1 MQFKGIYTDAINPA
15 EADAVIT
22 LLQDQ
27 MIIEIP
33 FRGDSHEWFYGMIRK
48 KKQRGAAVTL
58 LYKDTLK
65 GRLVISNPQLLQEVN
80 RAAPYASFT
89 QSVPWYQS
97 GNGIYSMVV
106 VKIGTIVTGILL
118 FIVAVPLLINFIV
131 NRISIQSERNL
142 GNRMEAI
149 ILDPLDEDTM
159 QTRLVKN
166 FFSHLSPPGN
176 NPIYFTVINS
186 GLKNA
191 FTLPGGHIVIENGI
205 FSSMQHSSELVALM
219 GHECGHAIN
228 RDPLKMLCRES
239 ATTILLLTLTGNL
252 NGVINK
258 ILSNASYLRNLTYS
272 REYESAADRFAYEW
286 MKKNKINPHGIT
298 DLLLHLKEEDQRG
311 IRSELISSHPSIN
324 NRMKKVNEWV
334 RSDRSIT
341 YRTNP
346 GLQRIWRTIKM
357 SSTPEHTH

>member
-1 MQFKGIYTDAINPA
+1 MQFKGFYTDVINPA

-22 LLQDQ
+22 LLLDR

-33 FRGDSHEWFYGMIRK
+33 FRGDSREWFYGMIRK
-48 KKQRGAAVTL
+48 KKQRGGEVTL

-65 GRLVISNPQLLQEVN
+65 GRLVVSNPQLLQEVK

-89 QSVPWYQS
+89 HSVPWYHS

-106 VKIGTIVTGILL
+106 VKIGTIVAGILL
-118 FIVAVPLLINFIV
+118 FIFAVPLLINFSV
-131 NRISIQSERNL
+131 DRISIQSERNL

-159 QTRLVKN
+159 QTRLVKD

-176 NPIYFTVINS
+176 NPIQFTVIS
-186 GLKNA
+186 SELKNA

-205 FSSMQHSSELVALM
+205 FSSMQHSSELAALM

-239 ATTILLLTLTGNL
+239 ATSILLLTLTGNL

-286 MKKNKINPHGIT
+286 MKKNKVNPQGIT
-298 DLLLHLKEEDQRG
+298 DLLVHLKEEDRAG
-311 IRSELISSHPSIN
+311 SSIEFISSHPSID
-324 NRMKKVNEWV
+324 NRIKKVNEWV
-334 RSDRSIT
+334 RSDGSVT
-341 YRTNP
+341 YESNP
-346 GLQRIWRTIKM
+346 GLQSLWRTIKM